1 MPSPIGTLEFFA
13 LEAGE
18 YLERLATLVAKPGG
32 PAADELVR
40 YARAL
45 RGSALMASQQ
55 PMSKAAAGLEAL
67 GRALREGR
75 RQWDPRCTEVAG
87 QAVEELKGLLRQVT
101 QWTPEDDIRAARVT
115 EDLQALAGPPPEPVD
130 QRRTGD
136 RRAPA
141 GPDAG
146 VRAFVAREAA
156 LIAGAL
162 DRAVRALEA
171 TPSDHAP
178 LHMVLRRMQSLRG
191 LATLSDLTPLPELL
205 DGVER
210 AIADLSR
217 LSAPPPAAP
226 LVFAAAA
233 RALTRVSTEVAG
245 AGRPDITAPETAE
258 FAVRLISVFAVEPD
272 VVPAE
277 SLAPEDTDAILR
289 RGAAPEAPAPTAL
302 ELVGQGEYLVQVA
315 DDLERATYPALRA
328 LRLHALVSALHGAA
342 RPASGGVGR
351 AMAGVLEAARRAA
364 VRPDFPAEPELL
376 AGLRRIGAVLRS
388 LKPDADLGELGR
400 ALGGE
405 REPEP
410 VSAPAAHAPAD
421 SVTPPAPAPTAP
433 FTGTPTHAGVAELR
447 RPPAVETVAAP
458 VPTRPPPAPIA
469 ALVTVEEDAVPIE
482 HLLEET
488 NDLAGSLLTLLRLRG
503 GNGQDVSPVI
513 DVRELVYSGRRALD
527 RAIELRQAVAAR
539 LAAGEPP
546 EQWRPALDELLDLLP
561 LAAEEA
567 R

>member
-1 MPSPIGTLEFFA
+1 MPSPLGSLEFFV

-101 QWTPEDDIRAARVT
+101 QWTPEDEIRAARVT
-115 EDLQALAGPPPEPVD
+115 EELQGLAGPPPEPVE
-130 QRRTGD
+130 QRRSGD

-171 TPSDHAP
+171 APADHAP

-191 LATLSDLTPLPELL
+191 LATLSDLTPLPEIL

-217 LSAPPPAAP
+217 LGAPPPAAP

-245 AGRPDITAPETAE
+245 AGRPDIASPETAD

-277 SLAPEDTDAILR
+277 SLAPADAEAIMR
-289 RGAAPEAPAPTAL
+289 RGAIPESPPPTAL

-315 DDLERATYPALRA
+315 DDLERASYPALRA

-342 RPASGGVGR
+342 RPASGGMGR
-351 AMAGVLEAARRAA
+351 AMGGVLDAARRAA
-364 VRPDFPAEPELL
+364 MRPDFPADPELL
-376 AGLRRIGAVLRS
+376 GGLRRIGAVLRS

-400 ALGGE
+400 MLGGE
-405 REPEP
+405 REPETAAA
-410 VSAPAAHAPAD
+410 APPP
-421 SVTPPAPAPTAP
+421 TPAPAFAEPPAAAP
-433 FTGTPTHAGVAELR
+433 IEVVR
-447 RPPAVETVAAP
+447 RPPAVEPAA
-458 VPTRPPPAPIA
+458 VPAPPPSPIA
-469 ALVTVEEDAVPIE
+469 DLVTVEEDAVPIT

-503 GNGQDVSPVI
+503 ANGQDASPVI
-513 DVRELVYSGRRALD
+513 DVRELVYRGRRALD

>member
-1 MPSPIGTLEFFA
+1 MPSPIGTLEFFV

-101 QWTPEDDIRAARVT
+101 QWTPEDEIRAARVT
-115 EDLQALAGPPPEPVD
+115 EELQGLAGPPPEPVE
-130 QRRTGD
+130 QRRSGD

-171 TPSDHAP
+171 TPADHAP

-191 LATLSDLTPLPELL
+191 LATLSDLTPLPEIL

-217 LSAPPPAAP
+217 LGAPPPAAP

-245 AGRPDITAPETAE
+245 AGRPDIASPETAD

-277 SLAPEDTDAILR
+277 SLAPADAEAIVR
-289 RGAAPEAPAPTAL
+289 RGTVPGSPPPTAL

-315 DDLERATYPALRA
+315 DDLERASYPALRA

-351 AMAGVLEAARRAA
+351 AIAGVLDAARRAA
-364 VRPDFPAEPELL
+364 MRPDFSADPELL
-376 AGLRRIGAVLRS
+376 DGLRRIGAVLRS

-400 ALGGE
+400 MLGGD

-410 VSAPAAHAPAD
+410 AAAPP
-421 SVTPPAPAPTAP
+421 PPAPAPA
-433 FTGTPTHAGVAELR
+433 FAE
-447 RPPAVETVAAP
+447 AP
-458 VPTRPPPAPIA
+458 VEPVAVPAPPPPSPIA
-469 ALVTVEEDAVPIE
+469 DLVTVEEDAVPIT

-503 GNGQDVSPVI
+503 TNGQDASPVI
-513 DVRELVYSGRRALD
+513 DVRELVYRGRRALD

>member
-1 MPSPIGTLEFFA
+1 MPSPIGTLEFFV

-75 RQWDPRCTEVAG
+75 RQWDARCTEVAG
-87 QAVEELKGLLRQVT
+87 QSVDELKGLLRQAT
-101 QWTPEDDIRAARVT
+101 QWTPEDDARAARVT
-115 EDLQALAGPPPEPVD
+115 EDLQGLAGPPPEPVE
-130 QRRTGD
+130 QRRAGD

-162 DRAVRALEA
+162 ERAVRALEA
-171 TPSDHAP
+171 TPTDHAP

-191 LATLSDLTPLPELL
+191 LATLSDLTPLPEIL

-217 LSAPPPAAP
+217 LAAPPAAAP

-245 AGRPDITAPETAE
+245 AGRPDLAAPETTD

-272 VVPAE
+272 VVPVV
-277 SLAPEDTDAILR
+277 SLAPEDGEAIMR
-289 RGAAPEAPAPTAL
+289 RGAAPAVPEPTAL

-315 DDLERATYPALRA
+315 DDLERATFPALRA
-328 LRLHALVSALHGAA
+328 LRLHGLVSALHGAA
-342 RPASGGVGR
+342 RPATGGVGR
-351 AMAGVLEAARRAA
+351 SLAGVLDTARRAA
-364 VRPDFPAEPELL
+364 SRPDFPADPELL
-376 AGLRRIGAVLRS
+376 AGLRRIGSVLRS

-405 REPEP
+405 PATAPEP
-410 VSAPAAHAPAD
+410 AATV
-421 SVTPPAPAPTAP
+421 SVTAAPRSAPAPAPSA
-433 FTGTPTHAGVAELR
+433 
-447 RPPAVETVAAP
+447 AAP
-458 VPTRPPPAPIA
+458 VTTPPRPAPTAIPEATAQPIA
-469 ALVTVEEDAVPIE
+469 DFVTVEEDAVPIA

-503 GNGQDVSPVI
+503 TNGQDASPVF
-513 DVRELVYSGRRALD
+513 DVRDLVYRGRRALD

-539 LAAGEPP
+539 LAAGDPP

-561 LAAEEA
+561 LAAEES

>member
-1 MPSPIGTLEFFA
+1 MPSPIGTLEFFV

-101 QWTPEDDIRAARVT
+101 QWTPEDEIRAARVT
-115 EDLQALAGPPPEPVD
+115 EELQGLAGPPPEPVE
-130 QRRTGD
+130 QRRSGD

-171 TPSDHAP
+171 APADHAP

-191 LATLSDLTPLPELL
+191 LATLSDLTPLPEIL

-217 LSAPPPAAP
+217 LGAPPPAAP

-245 AGRPDITAPETAE
+245 AGRPDIASPETAD

-277 SLAPEDTDAILR
+277 SLAPADAEAIMR
-289 RGAAPEAPAPTAL
+289 RGAVPESPPPTAL

-315 DDLERATYPALRA
+315 DDLERASYPALRA

-342 RPASGGVGR
+342 RPATGGVGR
-351 AMAGVLEAARRAA
+351 AIAGVLDAARRAA
-364 VRPDFPAEPELL
+364 MRPDFPADPELL
-376 AGLRRIGAVLRS
+376 GGLRRIGAVLRS

-400 ALGGE
+400 MLGGE
-405 REPEP
+405 REPETAAAAP
-410 VSAPAAHAPAD
+410 PPTPAPTFAEAPAAAPVEA
-421 SVTPPAPAPTAP
+421 V
-433 FTGTPTHAGVAELR
+433 R
-447 RPPAVETVAAP
+447 RPPAVEPVA
-458 VPTRPPPAPIA
+458 VPAPPPPSPIA
-469 ALVTVEEDAVPIE
+469 DLVTVEEDAVPIT

-503 GNGQDVSPVI
+503 ANGQDASPAI
-513 DVRELVYSGRRALD
+513 DVRELVYRGRRALD